1 MRGNK
6 MAIDF
11 DTLLTVEQKRNIL
24 EQRIQQFAAEGYQIN
39 LNKQIAESTENTAG
53 VEEAENN
60 LVIIEQAINTYQA
73 ELGTLPTE

>member
-1 MRGNK
+1 

-11 DTLLTVEQKRNIL
+11 DALLTVEQKRNIL

-39 LNKQIAESTENTAG
+39 LNKQIAESTENVAG
-53 VEEAENN
+53 VEEAANN
-60 LVIIEQAINTYQA
+60 LVIIEQAIDTYQT

>member
-1 MRGNK
+1 